1 VEEILLVAGGG
12 ALIASLARDGW
23 LSRLLSF
30 RQPLVVR
37 GVDTFNA
44 IFHEFI
50 AVQDHD
56 IAWWRNVT
64 AKGQFCDMFDK
75 ANATLA

>member
-1 VEEILLVAGGG
+1 MTIL
-12 ALIASLARDGW
+12 
-23 LSRLLSF
+23 
-30 RQPLVVR
+30 
-37 GVDTFNA
+37 
-44 IFHEFI
+44 HEFI

-75 ANATLA
+75 AIATLA